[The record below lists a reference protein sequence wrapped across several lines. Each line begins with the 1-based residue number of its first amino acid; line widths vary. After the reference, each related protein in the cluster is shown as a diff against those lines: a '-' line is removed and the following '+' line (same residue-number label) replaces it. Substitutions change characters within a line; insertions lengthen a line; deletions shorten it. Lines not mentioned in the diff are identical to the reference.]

1 MRKIIFPKSKFFVD
15 FLQKLWQSTCMI
27 MSESEIEMFA
37 KVTVEE
43 FEDEFLA
50 QEEFLRNEQNEGE
63 EELTEMSVAD
73 LMPNV

>member
-1 MRKIIFPKSKFFVD
+1 M
-15 FLQKLWQSTCMI
+15 T
-27 MSESEIEMFA
+27 MSNSEIEMFA

-50 QEEFLRNEQNEGE
+50 REEFLRKEQEEENLHRLYAMLENATSE
-63 EELTEMSVAD
+63 EELQEMSVAD